1 MTIRRKVS
9 INLIPVSLVTIPLW
23 FAGIVIAN
31 GFWSTLFAVI
41 MPLWA
46 WYVAIEKLLMHFG
59 VI

>member
-1 MTIRRKVS
+1 MTERKTVN
-9 INLIPVSLVTIPLW
+9 INFLPVPLVTIPMW
-23 FAGIVIAN
+23 VAGIVIAN
-31 GFWSTLFAVI
+31 GFWSTLFAVV

>member
-1 MTIRRKVS
+1 MTQRQVN
-9 INLIPVSLVTIPLW
+9 INLLPLPFITVPMW
-23 FAGIVIAN
+23 VAGIVIAS

-46 WYVAIEKLLMHFG
+46 WYLTIEKLLMHFG